1 MKLHILFGQ
10 RLQSYKGEYAPEA
23 LVCWDEF
30 AVDENP
36 EGFENECAKTE
47 DKYAS
52 QFSAWRVIVVKVD
65 GDKIVRLLNRAPEI
79 EGTVES

>member
-10 RLQSYKGEYAPEA
+10 RKQSYEGEYAPEV
-23 LVCWDEF
+23 LTCWDEY

-36 EGFENECAKTE
+36 EGYEADIAKMRE
-47 DKYAS
+47 KYGS
-52 QFSAWRVIVVKVD
+52 EMSAMEVIIKID
-65 GDKIVRLLNRAPEI
+65 GDKIVRLLNKAPEI